1 MLISYHIVM
10 SRWPLLQAWWFLE
23 VFSPNN
29 MLYSVKFILISRI
42 INDDDDET
50 EDSFI

>member
-1 MLISYHIVM
+1 MLKFHLDVYGMLSSYHIVM

-29 MLYSVKFILISRI
+29 MHVFCKIHL
-42 INDDDDET
+42 
-50 EDSFI
+50 